1 MRRFMRIKP
10 CYDGSAVRSD
20 PREMLFSV
28 LEEKIIQICNNKA
41 VVISG

>member
-10 CYDGSAVRSD
+10 GCDGSAVRSD

-28 LEEKIIQICNNKA
+28 PEEKQYRYVTLKLL
-41 VVISG
+41 